1 VTTVGRAVHGIRN
14 RAETYSSLA
23 TMGGAIA
30 LAAYSYASIP
40 AKLVSVHSN
49 TFTALRWVSPVLWTA
64 LFVSILIV
72 IPPKGIEPFVSPLEA
87 RPWIR
92 RSGTVLIWFFG
103 LAQLWVISLLVHFLL
118 HNKVTNNGTDLIH
131 IAARVEGTTVV
142 IASFAF
148 WFLDK
153 GGPIARQE
161 GLAHEADFL
170 WPQTENPAI
179 APQNWAPSYLDY
191 LYVAFTNGV
200 AFSPTDVMPLSAR
213 MKMIMMVEAGA
224 SAITLILVAARAVNI
239 LNA

>member
-1 VTTVGRAVHGIRN
+1 MTVGRAVTQIRR
-14 RAETYSSLA
+14 RAETYESLA

-30 LAAYSYASIP
+30 LAAYSYATLP
-40 AKLVSVHSN
+40 DRLVSVHSN
-49 TFTALRWVSPVLWTA
+49 TFTLVRWASPVLWT
-64 LFVSILIV
+64 LFFASILV
-72 IPPKGIEPFVSPLEA
+72 VMPPPGVEPLVSPLAA
-87 RPWIR
+87 RPIWR
-92 RSGTVLIWFFG
+92 RAGTVLIWFFG
-103 LAQLWVISLLVHFLL
+103 LAQLWVIGLLVHFLL
-118 HNKVTNNGTDLIH
+118 HNKVTDNGTDLIH
-131 IAARVEGTTVV
+131 IAARVEGTTIV
-142 IASFAF
+142 IGSFAF

-170 WPQTENPAI
+170 WPQTENPTV
-179 APQNWAPSYLDY
+179 APKGWAPSYLDY

-213 MKMIMMVEAGA
+213 MKMVMMVEAGA

>member
-14 RAETYSSLA
+14 RAETYSSIA

-40 AKLVSVHSN
+40 SKLVSVHSN
-49 TFTALRWVSPVLWTA
+49 TFTALRWVSPVLWT
-64 LFVSILIV
+64 LFFVSIVVV

-92 RSGTVLIWFFG
+92 RMGTVLVWFFG
-103 LAQLWVISLLVHFLL
+103 LAQLWVIGLLVHFLL
-118 HNKVTNNGTDLIH
+118 HNQVTKNGTELIH
-131 IAARVEGTTVV
+131 IAARVEGTTIV

-161 GLAHEADFL
+161 GLGHDADFL

-179 APQNWAPSYLDY
+179 AAPNWAPSYLDY

-213 MKMIMMVEAGA
+213 MKMVMMVEAGA
-224 SAITLILVAARAVNI
+224 SAITLVLVAARAVNI

>member
-1 VTTVGRAVHGIRN
+1 MTVERAVHGLRH

-30 LAAYSYASIP
+30 LAAYSYATIP

-49 TFTALRWVSPVLWTA
+49 TFSAVRWLSPILWT
-64 LFVSILIV
+64 LFFISIVVV
-72 IPPKGIEPFVSPLEA
+72 IPPKGFEPLVSPLEA

-92 RSGTVLIWFFG
+92 RVGTVLIWFFG

-131 IAARVEGTTVV
+131 IAARVEGTTIVV
-142 IASFAF
+142 ASFAF
-148 WFLDK
+148 WLLDK

-161 GLAHEADFL
+161 GLAHDSDFL
-170 WPQTENPAI
+170 WPQTENPQF
-179 APQNWAPSYLDY
+179 APKNWAPSYLDY
-191 LYVAFTNGV
+191 LFTAFTNAV

-213 MKMIMMVEAGA
+213 MKMVMMVEAGA
-224 SAITLILVAARAVNI
+224 SAITLVLVAARAVNI

>member
-1 VTTVGRAVHGIRN
+1 MTVERAVHGLRH

-30 LAAYSYASIP
+30 LAAYSYATIP

-49 TFTALRWVSPVLWTA
+49 TFTAVRWLSPILWT
-64 LFVSILIV
+64 LFFISIVVV
-72 IPPKGIEPFVSPLEA
+72 IPPKGFEPLVSPLEA

-92 RSGTVLIWFFG
+92 RVGTVLIWFFG

-131 IAARVEGTTVV
+131 IAARVEGTTIVV
-142 IASFAF
+142 ASFAF
-148 WFLDK
+148 WLLDK

-161 GLAHEADFL
+161 GLAHDSDFL
-170 WPQTENPAI
+170 WPQTENPQFT
-179 APQNWAPSYLDY
+179 PKNWAPSYLDY
-191 LYVAFTNGV
+191 LFTAFTNAV

-213 MKMIMMVEAGA
+213 MKMVMMVEAGA
-224 SAITLILVAARAVNI
+224 SAITLVLVAARAVNI